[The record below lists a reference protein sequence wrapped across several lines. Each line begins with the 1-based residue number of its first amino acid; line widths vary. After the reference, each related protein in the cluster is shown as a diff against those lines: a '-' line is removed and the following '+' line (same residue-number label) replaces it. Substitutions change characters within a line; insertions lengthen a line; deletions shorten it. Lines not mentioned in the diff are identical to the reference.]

1 MIPAALLVEKL
12 IILIFI
18 MHAVHKLRLDPN
30 LLFTLHILLEE
41 RQVSRAAARLGLTQ
55 PAVSHALQRL
65 RAHFDDPLLVRRGQ
79 EMVPTS
85 RAMELAGPLRQV
97 LSAIDQ
103 LTGPVEFDPGNAR
116 GTLRIATTD
125 YGLAVVLPHVL
136 AELATAAPNLAIAST
151 GISEDTFDHLKTGL
165 LDLALS
171 GQESL
176 GTMRSEKL
184 FEERFVLVTRAD
196 HPLAAKT
203 PMSLDDYLAWPH
215 ALIDIVHSR
224 LYGID
229 RKLEKVGKSR
239 RIALRVPHML
249 AAPFFAQSTDQIV
262 PVPERVAHIYA
273 DSLNLVVHEPPPEVD
288 LGYFEYMQVWHER
301 RDDDPVHRWLRQLVG
316 KAARNIRSA

>member
-1 MIPAALLVEKL
+1 MNSLHN
-12 IILIFI
+12 
-18 MHAVHKLRLDPN
+18 MRLDPN

-41 RQVSRAAARLGLTQ
+41 RQVSRAAVRLGLTQ

-65 RAHFDDPLLVRRGQ
+65 RSHFDDPLLVRRGQ
-79 EMVPTS
+79 EMVPTP

-97 LSAIDQ
+97 ISAIDQ
-103 LTGPVEFDPGNAR
+103 LTGPTEFDPKDAR

-136 AELATAAPNLAIAST
+136 AELATAAPHLTIAST
-151 GISEDTFDHLKTGL
+151 GLSEDTFENLKTGH

-171 GQESL
+171 GQETHGS
-176 GTMRSEKL
+176 MRTEKL

-203 PMSLDDYLAWPH
+203 PMTLDDYLAWPH
-215 ALIDIVHSR
+215 ALIDVAHSR

-229 RKLEKVGKSR
+229 RKLEKIGRPR
-239 RIALRVPHML
+239 RVALRVPHML
-249 AAPFFAQSTDQIV
+249 AAAFFAQSTDLIV

-273 DSLNLVVHEPPPEVD
+273 HSLNLVVHEPPREVD
-288 LGYFEYMQVWHER
+288 LGYFEYVQVWHER
-301 RDDDPVHRWLRQLVG
+301 RDDDPVHRWLRQLVAT
-316 KAARNIRSA
+316 AARNIRSA

>member
-1 MIPAALLVEKL
+1 
-12 IILIFI
+12 
-18 MHAVHKLRLDPN
+18 
-30 LLFTLHILLEE
+30 
-41 RQVSRAAARLGLTQ
+41 
-55 PAVSHALQRL
+55 
-65 RAHFDDPLLVRRGQ
+65 
-79 EMVPTS
+79 
-85 RAMELAGPLRQV
+85 MELAGPLRQV

-103 LTGPVEFDPGNAR
+103 LTGPREFDPRNAR

-136 AELATAAPNLAIAST
+136 AELATTAPNLSIAST
-151 GISEDTFDHLKTGL
+151 GISEDTFDHLKTGQ

-176 GTMRSEKL
+176 GTMRTEKL

-203 PMSLDDYLAWPH
+203 PMSLEGYLAWPH

-229 RKLEKVGKSR
+229 RKLEKIGKPR
-239 RIALRVPHML
+239 RVALRVPHML
-249 AAPFFAQSTDQIV
+249 AAPFFAQSTDLIV
-262 PVPERVAHIYA
+262 PVPERVAHLYA

-288 LGYFEYMQVWHER
+288 LGNFDYVQVWHER
-301 RDDDPVHRWLRQLVG
+301 RDDDPVHRWLRQLVS

>member
-1 MIPAALLVEKL
+1 MN
-12 IILIFI
+12 F
-18 MHAVHKLRLDPN
+18 VHGLRLDPS

-65 RAHFDDPLLVRRGQ
+65 RTHFEDPLLVRRGQ
-79 EMVPTS
+79 EMVPTP
-85 RAMELAGPLRQV
+85 RALELAGPLRQV
-97 LSAIDQ
+97 ISAIDQ
-103 LTGPVEFDPGNAR
+103 LTGPTAFDPKDAH

-136 AELATAAPNLAIAST
+136 AELATAAPHLTIASI
-151 GISEDTFDHLKTGL
+151 GISEDTFENLKTGH

-171 GQESL
+171 GQETL

-196 HPLAAKT
+196 HPLAAKKRMT
-203 PMSLDDYLAWPH
+203 LADYLEWPH

-229 RKLEKVGKSR
+229 RKLQKMGKPR

-249 AAPFFAQSTDQIV
+249 AAPFFAQSTDLIV
-262 PVPERVAHIYA
+262 PVPERVAHMYA
-273 DSLNLVVHEPPPEVD
+273 DSLSLAVHEPPREVD
-288 LGYFEYMQVWHER
+288 LGYFDYVQVWHER
-301 RDDDPVHRWLRQLVG
+301 RNDDPVHRWLRQLVG